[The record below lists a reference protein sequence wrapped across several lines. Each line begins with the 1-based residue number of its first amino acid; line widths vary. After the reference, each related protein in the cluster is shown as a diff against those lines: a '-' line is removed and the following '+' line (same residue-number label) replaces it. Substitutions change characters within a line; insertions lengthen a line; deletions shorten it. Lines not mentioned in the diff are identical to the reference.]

1 VAPFHV
7 KVLDIIIISI
17 AVLVFS
23 FIGLSYLL

>member
-7 KVLDIIIISI
+7 KVLDVVIVSI

-23 FIGLSYLL
+23 VIGLSYLL